1 VTACRA
7 PLADGTLLDYRL
19 GELPAAAEA
28 EVETH
33 LMACAECTAR
43 AGTLGRLGDAIAA
56 LIRDGR
62 VVLGLTRALRER
74 LERDGVRIRDHRV
87 EPGGQTRCTAGPDD
101 DLVSLALHGEFR
113 PGERVD
119 LVFLDAPPA
128 LGERREDVPVDH
140 ERGEVVIAEPGARI
154 RALPAHVAT
163 VRLYGVGTAGE
174 RTIGEYTL
182 VHTPWPG
189 APADWP

>member
-7 PLADGTLLDYRL
+7 SLADGTLLDYRL
-19 GELPAAAEA
+19 GELPPVAEA
-28 EVETH
+28 EVEAH
-33 LMACAECTAR
+33 LMACAQCTAR
-43 AGTLGRLGDAIAA
+43 AEALGRLGDAIAG
-56 LIRDGR
+56 LVRGGR
-62 VVLGLTRALRER
+62 VTLGLTRALRDR

-101 DLVSLALHGEFR
+101 DLVSVAFRGEFR
-113 PGERVD
+113 AGERVD
-119 LVFLDAPPA
+119 LVFLGAPRA

-140 ERGEVVIAEPGARI
+140 ERGEVVIAEPGVLI
-154 RALPAHVAT
+154 RTFPAQVAT
-163 VRLYGVGTAGE
+163 VRLFGVGAAGE

-189 APADWP
+189 APAE